1 MMGKLNGLKLW
12 KPEAGSHKGQNGVL
26 AIVGGGEEY
35 HGAPMFSI
43 LAARRFVDLVYFI
56 PGEWDGHLIDAVKT
70 IPEAIVLDENR
81 EEKLIKRC
89 DCVLFGIGLGDDTCL
104 DYGWYA
110 KNAKRLVVDGDGLKL
125 AKEEENIPPDCILTP
140 HEREFQML
148 FGLAGTRENVKEMA
162 RENRCVILKKGVPD
176 IISDG
181 EKIYTNDI
189 HDVGMT
195 KGGTGDVLAGL
206 VAALF
211 CKNDA
216 LTAARAAAY
225 INGAAGMR
233 LSKRFGPNYCASDLA
248 EMLAEAAN
256 LL

>member
-1 MMGKLNGLKLW
+1 MGKPRGLKLW

-26 AIVGGGEEY
+26 AIVGGGREY

-43 LAARRFVDLVYFI
+43 LAARRFVDLIYFV
-56 PGEWDGHLIDAVKT
+56 PGKRDSHLVGAVKT
-70 IPEAIVLDENR
+70 IPEAIVLDGGEG
-81 EEKLIKRC
+81 KKHIGRC
-89 DCVLFGIGLGDDTCL
+89 DCVLFGIGLGDDARL

-125 AKEEENIPPDCILTP
+125 AKEEDMIPPGCILTP
-140 HEREFQML
+140 HEKEFRML
-148 FGLAGTRENVKEMA
+148 FGRAGTKENVKEMA
-162 RENRCVILKKGVPD
+162 GKDGCVILKKGVPD

-181 EKIYTNDI
+181 ERIYTNDV

-225 INGAAGMR
+225 INGAAGVG

-248 EMLAEAAN
+248 EMLAGVAHGD
-256 LL
+256 